1 MFPARGYGESMPL
14 IYNKTISS
22 CNSTTLLSQVPFG
35 VIICNDIGSYG
46 KQMSSLSSTTAVA
59 AILIADEIM
68 ESSRFTYPGKIEEA
82 KSTLQDQAVQ
92 TLGL

>member
-35 VIICNDIGSYG
+35 AIICDDIGSYG
-46 KQMSSLSSTTAVA
+46 EQMSSLSSTTAVA
-59 AILIADEIM
+59 AILISDEIM
-68 ESSRFTYPGKIEEA
+68 ESSRFTYPGVLSKD
-82 KSTLQDQAVQ
+82 KFQAF
-92 TLGL
+92 TNTFPKPW